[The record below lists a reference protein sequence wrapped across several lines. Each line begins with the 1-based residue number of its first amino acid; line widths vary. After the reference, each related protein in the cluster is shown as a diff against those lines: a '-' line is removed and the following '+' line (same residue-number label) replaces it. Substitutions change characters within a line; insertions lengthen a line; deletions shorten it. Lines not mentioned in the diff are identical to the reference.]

1 MRAKAREPFALNGVP
16 ISRAIAFVLVA
27 AVILAADLATKSL
40 VFRDLGYPGTDLDPV
55 VRGTHTVF
63 DAPPGR
69 DGASIAYLDGWL
81 SFRLF
86 TSFNRGALWGVGQR
100 YTSLFAALSGAAVI
114 GIPTWLFGFRAARS
128 WWLTTALALILGGT
142 LGNLYDRIG
151 LPNCTDENGQ
161 TVMAVRDFLL
171 FTFGSFHW
179 PVFNFADVSLVTG
192 AGMLVIH
199 SLHPAG
205 SRPIAAPNVPSE
217 SDTTPTAEPSHAVV
231 SPSTVELTETTKPT
245 F

>member
-1 MRAKAREPFALNGVP
+1 MRAKAREPFAINGVP
-16 ISRAIAFVLVA
+16 ASRAVVFLLMA
-27 AVILAADLATKSL
+27 AVIFAADLATKSL
-40 VFRDLGYPGTDLDPV
+40 VFRDLGYPATDLEPV
-55 VRGTHTVF
+55 ARGTHTVF
-63 DAPPGR
+63 AAPPGR
-69 DGASIAYLDGWL
+69 DGTSVAYLDGWL

-86 TSFNRGALWGVGQR
+86 TSFNRGALWGVGQG
-100 YTSLFAALSGAAVI
+100 YTWLFAALSSAAVI

-128 WWLTTALALILGGT
+128 WWLTVALALILGGT

-151 LPNCTDENGQ
+151 LPECIDENGQ

-171 FTFGSFHW
+171 FTFGTFHW

-205 SRPIAAPNVPSE
+205 PQAVAA
-217 SDTTPTAEPSHAVV
+217 A
-231 SPSTVELTETTKPT
+231 ETTVDPKT
-245 F
+245 SIAQ

>member
-1 MRAKAREPFALNGVP
+1 MRAKARESFAINGVP
-16 ISRAIAFVLVA
+16 ASRAVVFLLMA
-27 AVILAADLATKSL
+27 AVIFAADLATKSL
-40 VFRDLGYPGTDLDPV
+40 VFRDLGYPGTDLEPV
-55 VRGTHTVF
+55 ARGTHAVF
-63 DAPPGR
+63 ASPPGR
-69 DGASIAYLDGWL
+69 DGTSVAYLDGWL

-86 TSFNRGALWGVGQR
+86 TSFNRGALWGVGQG
-100 YTSLFAALSGAAVI
+100 YTWLFAALSSAAVI

-128 WWLTTALALILGGT
+128 WWLTVALALILGGT

-151 LPNCTDENGQ
+151 LPECIDENGQ

-171 FTFGSFHW
+171 FTFGTFHW

-205 SRPIAAPNVPSE
+205 AQAVAA
-217 SDTTPTAEPSHAVV
+217 A
-231 SPSTVELTETTKPT
+231 ETTVDPKT
-245 F
+245 SIAQ